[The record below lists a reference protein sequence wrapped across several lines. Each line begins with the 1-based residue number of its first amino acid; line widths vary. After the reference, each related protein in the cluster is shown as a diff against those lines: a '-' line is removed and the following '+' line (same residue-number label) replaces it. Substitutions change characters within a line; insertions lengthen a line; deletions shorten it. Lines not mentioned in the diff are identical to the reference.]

1 MIHVKTT
8 ARILLLLFIFSI
20 LLTPL
25 QYVSAETTEEIDY
38 HELFNSYHGLDGIYA
53 SDYFIKMNNIYNTDP
68 DRFITELA
76 KEDYETIV
84 FQAIHLT
91 IEQYY
96 TNHNYTTY
104 HNAIADRLQKLD
116 AESKYS
122 ETLTLMLYGSTLYL
136 AWEAPD
142 SLPID
147 QAVSLAYNEN
157 SKLLLLSLSSYRYSD
172 CLSILIDALLDNTD
186 VTQLPQIDTQL
197 AADAEA
203 DWATEDTKAVIT
215 AIRQRINEVLNPPP
229 TVPEPTVTEPPET
242 TAPPAT
248 EPAPTE
254 PTDEKPLVSDDKLVI
269 TMIVTLAAILAV
281 GIAWVLIRK
290 KNA

>member
-1 MIHVKTT
+1 
-8 ARILLLLFIFSI
+8 
-20 LLTPL
+20 
-25 QYVSAETTEEIDY
+25 
-38 HELFNSYHGLDGIYA
+38 
-53 SDYFIKMNNIYNTDP
+53 
-68 DRFITELA
+68 
-76 KEDYETIV
+76 
-84 FQAIHLT
+84 
-91 IEQYY
+91 
-96 TNHNYTTY
+96 
-104 HNAIADRLQKLD
+104 
-116 AESKYS
+116 
-122 ETLTLMLYGSTLYL
+122 MLYGSTLYL

-215 AIRQRINEVLNPPP
+215 AIRARIDEVLNPPP
-229 TVPEPTVTEPPET
+229 PTEPTVTEPPAT
-242 TAPPAT
+242 TAPPAP
-248 EPAPTE
+248 EPAPTD
-254 PTDEKPLVSDDKLVI
+254 PPAEKPLISEDKLVI
-269 TMIVTLAAILAV
+269 TMIVTLAAILAA